1 MLKSTSPPAV
11 TVVTIR
17 FKLYDPC
24 LKHSSSS
31 KNANSKYT
39 LYHIKPSQNTKVK
52 MRDMKE
58 HIEANHVSFIATL
71 NWWSAKKEADITAD
85 ITQQTK

>member
-1 MLKSTSPPAV
+1 MCD
-11 TVVTIR
+11 I
-17 FKLYDPC
+17 
-24 LKHSSSS
+24 
-31 KNANSKYT
+31 
-39 LYHIKPSQNTKVK
+39 
-52 MRDMKE
+52 KE